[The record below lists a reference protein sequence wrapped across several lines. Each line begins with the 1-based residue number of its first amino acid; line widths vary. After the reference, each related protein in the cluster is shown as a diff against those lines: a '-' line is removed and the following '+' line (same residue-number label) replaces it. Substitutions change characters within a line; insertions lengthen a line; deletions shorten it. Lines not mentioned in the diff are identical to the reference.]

1 MKPCT
6 IGKRHK
12 WVFVRNQIRTTYMG
26 SSVRLSKVGIYR
38 CECGQCKAGAADTN
52 EVSQ

>member
-12 WVFVRNQIRTTYMG
+12 WKFAKNQIRTTYMG
-26 SSVRLSKVGIYR
+26 SSARISKVGIYK
-38 CECGQCKAGAADTN
+38 CECGERKVGSADIN
-52 EVSQ
+52 EIA